1 MNFQPAATTLLNQVG
16 SETPVKERDRALLWI
31 VMKYVPAN
39 SADHSLAMLALG
51 RIEGVAA
58 MLAGVRDATG

>member
-16 SETPVKERDRALLWI
+16 GETPAKERDRALLWI

-39 SADHSLAMLALG
+39 SSDREIALLALG